1 MNAIASS
8 GWLIGKR
15 DDPSKEDAMN
25 KMMIAVATATL
36 AVMTL
41 FASAAEAG
49 FKVRIGFGFP
59 IGGFSGHSGGY
70 SGHHHYRKRYYAR
83 RKVKQKVHVAK
94 KPSAEKSTVAKV
106 EEAPKP
112 VVDTAESEN
121 SSITTAAVAE
131 TEEKAADEATEAADK
146 TAEAAV
152 EPAPADEPKTVKK
165 LDCKKFFPSVGMTL
179 TVPCE

>member
-1 MNAIASS
+1 MTATTSS

-15 DDPSKEDAMN
+15 DDPSKENAM
-25 KMMIAVATATL
+25 KKTLITVATATF

-49 FKVRIGFGFP
+49 FKVHIGFGFP

-70 SGHHHYRKRYYAR
+70 GGHHYRKRYYVH
-83 RKVKQKVHVAK
+83 RKVKPKVQVAK
-94 KPSAEKSTVAKV
+94 KPSAAKSTVAKV

-112 VVDTAESEN
+112 VVDTAENEN

-131 TEEKAADEATEAADK
+131 AEEQAADKSTEAADK
-146 TAEAAV
+146 TAAAAV